1 MKLTFFLNTYF
12 YAAKVLVTTGTP
24 FGNGVHSEVIDLKN
38 PNSTCQSFENYP
50 VAMDRAFGGLIQ
62 NDAPLVCGG
71 FTTESESK
79 CYLVGLDEVV
89 AELNRPR
96 DSGAS
101 VVLQNEVH
109 I

>member
-1 MKLTFFLNTYF
+1 
-12 YAAKVLVTTGTP
+12 
-24 FGNGVHSEVIDLKN
+24 
-38 PNSTCQSFENYP
+38 
-50 VAMDRAFGGLIQ
+50 MDRAFGGLIQ

-101 VVLQNEVH
+101 VVLQNEVYIH
-109 I
+109 LSISYDITKYLVKIRDTFRSQYFMYFIEGKSPSRHK

>member
-1 MKLTFFLNTYF
+1 
-12 YAAKVLVTTGTP
+12 
-24 FGNGVHSEVIDLKN
+24 
-38 PNSTCQSFENYP
+38 
-50 VAMDRAFGGLIQ
+50 MDRAFGGLIQ

-101 VVLQNEVH
+101 VVLQNGVH
-109 I
+109 TRDIFISQNPISFLFH

>member
-1 MKLTFFLNTYF
+1 
-12 YAAKVLVTTGTP
+12 
-24 FGNGVHSEVIDLKN
+24 
-38 PNSTCQSFENYP
+38 
-50 VAMDRAFGGLIQ
+50 MDRAFGGLIQ

-101 VVLQNEVH
+101 VVLQNEVQILIRSSISCEIPSKTRDTFRSQYFMYFIEGKSLSRH
-109 I
+109 K